1 MQHKLTAYTC
11 ELGDR
16 VPAAL
21 AVLLHV
27 LGEQPVLQRRPW
39 PLPPPLLQ
47 HQAADRVHPSPNSY
61 LLINQQLA
69 DYLMASAASA
79 GR

>member
-47 HQAADRVHPSPNSY
+47 HQAADRVHPY

-69 DYLMASAASA
+69 SRLLILELLLLALVDI
-79 GR
+79 